1 MDLLFLWL
9 KKQKREEAMTQESEV
24 TIRKFEA
31 KDRQAVRQIVHDT
44 ALLGEPAGLFF
55 DGQEVISDAFSLYF
69 TDYEPGS
76 CFVALVRGQVIGY
89 LIGARKKIISE
100 EILREK
106 IALPLFFKA
115 LKAGIFL
122 KVKNL
127 IFIFSCL
134 IDLLRNGVKTPDFNR
149 KYPATFHINI
159 KQGFRGQ
166 NTGSGLISAYL
177 DYLKREGVPGVHLA
191 TMSDQAANFF
201 LLQGF
206 KILYKG
212 KRSYFR
218 HILHRDVPLYIFGK
232 LL

>member
-1 MDLLFLWL
+1 
-9 KKQKREEAMTQESEV
+9 MTQEANV
-24 TIRKFEA
+24 VIRKFEA
-31 KDRQAVRQIVHDT
+31 QDRKAVRQIVYDT
-44 ALLGEPAGLFF
+44 ALMGEPAALFF
-55 DGQEVISDAFSLYF
+55 NGQEVISDAFSLYF

-76 CFVALVRGQVIGY
+76 CFVAQINGQVIGY
-89 LIGARKKIISE
+89 LIGARKKITSE
-100 EILREK
+100 GILRDK

-115 LKAGIFL
+115 LKSGIFL
-122 KVKNL
+122 KAKNI

-134 IDLLRNGVKTPDFNR
+134 IDLLKNGAKTPDFNQ

-159 KQGFRGQ
+159 THGFRGQ
-166 NTGSGLISAYL
+166 NIGSKLINAYL
-177 DYLKREGVPGVHLA
+177 DYLKIEEVSGVHLA

>member
-1 MDLLFLWL
+1 VA
-9 KKQKREEAMTQESEV
+9 QASEV
-24 TIRKFEA
+24 IIRKFEA

-44 ALLGEPAGLFF
+44 ALIGEPAVLFF

-69 TDYEPGS
+69 TDYEPAS
-76 CFVALVRGQVIGY
+76 SFVAQINGQVVGY

-100 EILREK
+100 EILRDK
-106 IALPLFFKA
+106 IVLPLFFKA

-122 KVKNL
+122 KAKNL

-134 IDLLRNGVKTPDFNR
+134 IDLLKNGVKTPDFNR
-149 KYPATFHINI
+149 AYPATFHINI
-159 KQGFRGQ
+159 KRGFRGQ
-166 NTGSGLISAYL
+166 NIGSGLISAYL
-177 DYLKREGVPGVHLA
+177 DYLKKEGEPGVHLA

-201 LLQGF
+201 LHQGF
-206 KILYKG
+206 KMLYKG